1 MKSAQPLRGGTP
13 PENCTPADTMV
24 AAAAATA
31 FIDGLPITLA
41 SQEEVMAEIDRAIAA
56 RELGKYISI
65 TNTESTYHGHRIA
78 SHGEFI
84 RRANFSLC
92 DGVGVIVAGWAWGY
106 RIARFNGPILQLK
119 CSQEGLAKGWRHFFY
134 GGKDGVAE
142 EMAKRLKDR
151 FPGLVVCGLHAPPF
165 REMSVVEKAAIIEE
179 INRAKPDIVWVG
191 LGLIKQERWI
201 AENLGRVQAPWMVGV
216 GAAFDYHAGA
226 VPWAPAAL
234 RALGLEWLFRLI
246 VQPKLRA
253 KRYWWSAIYVFQSFF
268 KGLLTGQ
275 FLRKERPGR
284 DSSSLTGRK

>member
-1 MKSAQPLRGGTP
+1 
-13 PENCTPADTMV
+13 
-24 AAAAATA
+24 
-31 FIDGLPITLA
+31 
-41 SQEEVMAEIDRAIAA
+41 
-56 RELGKYISI
+56 
-65 TNTESTYHGHRIA
+65 
-78 SHGEFI
+78 
-84 RRANFSLC
+84 
-92 DGVGVIVAGWAWGY
+92 
-106 RIARFNGPILQLK
+106 
-119 CSQEGLAKGWRHFFY
+119 
-134 GGKDGVAE
+134 
-142 EMAKRLKDR
+142 
-151 FPGLVVCGLHAPPF
+151 
-165 REMSVVEKAAIIEE
+165 MSVVEKAATIEE

-284 DSSSLTGRK
+284 DGSSLTGRK